1 MESCSEKLD
10 MLVERIN
17 TLYVS
22 YRKKYV
28 LCLPGGRL
36 VTPKRKGEL
45 YSVLTSNV
53 LKNHLMQKYA
63 VAIFAGPKT
72 SRFVCFDV
80 DDGKKE
86 TVAGIVYALAEI
98 GFPRECIYVSYSGG
112 KGYHVEMFFDQLVST
127 ARLKDLYAKIL
138 EFTGFTARQVEFR
151 PTHGSAIKLPLSV
164 HARTGNLCWFADRDT
179 LELID
184 RYDYLFEIEQIP
196 AKLLERIVPIQ
207 PVKKASG
214 REINSDHAMGKHS
227 CLNEKPDLDQAD
239 DHYDVQAVGTRHNLM
254 RKMAVHMRL
263 TGKSRASCEKA

>member
-1 MESCSEKLD
+1 MEISPEKLD

-63 VAIFAGPKT
+63 IAIFAGPKT

-86 TVAGIVYALAEI
+86 TVAGIVNALEEI
-98 GFPRECIYVSYSGG
+98 GFPREHVYVSFSGG

-127 ARLKDLYAKIL
+127 ARLKDLYARML
-138 EFTGFTARQVEFR
+138 EITGFTERQVEFR

-164 HARTGNLCWFADRDT
+164 HARTGNMCWFADRDT
-179 LELID
+179 LELIE

-196 AKLLERIVPIQ
+196 AILLERIVPIQ
-207 PVKKASG
+207 PVKKTSG
-214 REINSDHAMGKHS
+214 REICRDHAMREHS
-227 CLNEKPDLDQAD
+227 CLNETPVLDQAD
-239 DHYDVQAVGTRHNLM
+239 DQYDVQAVGTRHNLM
-254 RKMAVHMRL
+254 RKKAVHMRL
-263 TGKSRASCEKA
+263 TGKSRASCEKV